1 MFTSFRIV
9 ALACTLGLL
18 GACSDPVSTSS
29 PISLNDKIKSG
40 DVKSGTG
47 TLKKSVTSESGNPWS
62 AFIKDTRDQL
72 GGDPGDIELLSAS
85 LTLSTESKGVTSI
98 GEVFAGAVDVQ
109 FEMNDSNNIYPVAGT
124 TVDAEA
130 GRTVELMPDFDF
142 SSIAEQDREK
152 LFNGS
157 FDVILT
163 GPVVAGF
170 ESADAEA
177 AFQMS
182 FVFESFE

>member
-1 MFTSFRIV
+1 MNRTIYLLTLAVFV
-9 ALACTLGLL
+9 LALS
-18 GACSDPVSTSS
+18 ACSDPVSTSS
-29 PISLNDKIKSG
+29 PISLNDKLSSG

-47 TLKKSVTSESGNPWS
+47 TIDKSVTSESGNPWA

-72 GGDPGDIELLSAS
+72 GGDPGDIQLLSAT
-85 LTLSTESKGVTSI
+85 LTLAADSKGVTKI
-98 GEVFAGAVDVQ
+98 GEVYAGNIDVQ
-109 FEMNDSNNIYPVAGT
+109 FEMNDTNNIYPVAGA

-142 SSIAEQDREK
+142 STIAEQDLPK
-152 LFNGS
+152 LYNGS

-163 GPVVAGF
+163 GPVAAGF
-170 ESADAEA
+170 ADANAEA
-177 AFQMS
+177 RFQMS